1 MADTGIQAG
10 ILGFIGLGV
19 MGGGMC
25 GNVVRKH
32 DGVVQ
37 AFDMNAEALATQVA
51 NGAVAAASVA
61 QLAAAAGVI
70 FLSLPGGK
78 QVAAVGEEIAAH
90 AAPGT
95 IVIDLSTTS
104 VAEARSVAARLAEK
118 GLHFADAPVAR
129 TRQAAIDGTLSIMVG
144 APDDLFA
151 RIEPL
156 LRHMGSD
163 VTHCGDVGCGQVV
176 KLINNTLLFEQV
188 AAIAEMMVVAE
199 RAGVA
204 PARLVEAISLGS
216 GDSFALRNHALK
228 AMVPRQFPE
237 KAFPAPY
244 VLKDIGYT
252 IELAESMGVNPA
264 LPRLAA
270 TYYQAAIDRGIGQ
283 KYFPAIIEVIGTH
296 ASGTGEDNEAEPA
309 RGHDR
314 A

>member
-1 MADTGIQAG
+1 MAEQQT
-10 ILGFIGLGV
+10 LGFIGLGV
-19 MGGGMC
+19 MGSGMC

-32 DGVVQ
+32 GAPVH
-37 AFDMNAEALATQVA
+37 AYDMNAEALDIQVQG
-51 NGAVAAASVA
+51 GAVPAASVA
-61 QLAAAAGVI
+61 DVAKAAGGAGAVI

-78 QVAAVGEEIAAH
+78 QVTAVAEEIAAH

-95 IVIDLSTTS
+95 TVVDLSTTS
-104 VAEARSVAARLAEK
+104 VAEARAVAALLGTR
-118 GLHFADAPVAR
+118 GMHFADAPVAR

-144 APDDLFA
+144 APQALFD
-151 RIEPL
+151 RLKPL
-156 LRHMGSD
+156 IGYMGSD

-199 RAGVA
+199 RAGVTRA
-204 PARLVEAISLGS
+204 KLVEAVSLGS
-216 GDSFALRNHALK
+216 GDSFALRNHAAR
-228 AMVPRQFPE
+228 AMVPGIFPE

-252 IELAESMGVNPA
+252 IELAESMGVSPN

-270 TYYQAAIDRGIGQ
+270 TYYQAAIDAGIGGE
-283 KYFPAIIEVIGTH
+283 YFPAIIKLIGTQ
-296 ASGTGEDNEAEPA
+296 GEDHEAEPA
-309 RGHDR
+309 RGHER